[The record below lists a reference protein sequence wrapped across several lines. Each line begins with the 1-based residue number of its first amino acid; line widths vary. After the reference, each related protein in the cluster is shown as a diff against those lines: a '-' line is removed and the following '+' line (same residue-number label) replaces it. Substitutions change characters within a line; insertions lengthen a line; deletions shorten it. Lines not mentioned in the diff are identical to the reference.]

1 MKKKKKTQKLHSR
14 HRASRQKNSRPTIYG
29 TYRDTGRGYGFVT
42 PDQNS
47 WCSEDIFVAME
58 DALGAL
64 DGDSVAVL
72 LNPSGARGKAHG
84 TVARV
89 LSRAATCL
97 VGTCVSSDRGIVFL
111 PDDRRFAS
119 YSFVLDH
126 QSELRILGRA
136 ELDSGI
142 KACVRI
148 MRYPKNHL
156 VRTVVSLTEVLGAV
170 GDKGIDVL
178 SIIKSY
184 GFHDRFSHEVLAESN
199 RIPEIIPEEDY
210 QGREDFRKYDIVT
223 IDGDDSKDFDDAVYV
238 AKLDNG
244 NYMLQVHIADVAHYV
259 DSMTFT
265 DREAYYRGTSVY
277 FLDRVLPMLPER
289 LSNDLCSLRPGV
301 DRLTMSVV
309 MEVNTQGNVVDYR
322 ITEGVIRSA
331 GRLTYSKVYKSLQGL
346 CPEYDRYSCLLRDMA
361 ELAKILRD
369 KRCRRDSLEFEFP
382 EYKVMLDENDKPISV
397 EKVEITEAN
406 GIIEEFMILCNETV
420 AEFVANH
427 RHPMMYRVHDK
438 PDPEKLLRFA
448 AFAGGLGY
456 SVNVASGNL
465 QHELSR
471 VILST
476 EEDPRRQMIHSV
488 MLRSLKKAEYSP
500 DNMGHFG
507 LASKCY
513 CHFTSPIRRYPD
525 LIVHRII
532 KSMMGKYTGP
542 LFPDD
547 SLYSAAAHLSEKERD
562 AQDGSREAED
572 IKKIEYMQGF
582 IGQWLEGVISGI
594 NYSGLFVELDNGVE
608 GFVELSSLHRFYEV
622 DQDNFRI
629 VSRGGNITLYM
640 GNRVRVKVL
649 SANINRRRVYFEL
662 DKSCEGR

>member
-1 MKKKKKTQKLHSR
+1 MKNKKKNKNLHQR
-14 HRASRQKNSRPTIYG
+14 HRANRQKKNRPLLYG
-29 TYRDTGRGYGFVT
+29 TYRDTGRGFGFVT
-42 PDQNS
+42 PAEDS
-47 WCSEDIFVAME
+47 WCSEDIFVAKE
-58 DALGAL
+58 DALGAFE
-64 DGDSVAVL
+64 GDSVAVL
-72 LNPSGARGKAHG
+72 LNPSGGRGKAHG
-84 TVARV
+84 TVTRV
-89 LSRAATCL
+89 LNRATASL
-97 VGTCVSSDRGIVFL
+97 VGTCFNSDRGIVFL

-126 QSELRILGRA
+126 QSELRIQERD
-136 ELDSGI
+136 EVDRGI

-148 MRYPKNHL
+148 TRYPKNHL

-184 GFHDRFSHEVLAESN
+184 GFHDKFSHEVLAECN
-199 RIPEIIPEEDY
+199 RMPEKIPQEDY
-210 QGREDFRKYDIVT
+210 SGREDFRHYNIVT
-223 IDGDDSKDFDDAVYV
+223 IDGDDSKDFDDAVY
-238 AKLDNG
+238 ACKLENG

-259 DSMTFT
+259 NSMTLT

-289 LSNDLCSLRPGV
+289 LSNDLCSLRPDL

-309 MEVNTQGNVVDYR
+309 MEVNTQGKVVDYR

-346 CPEYDRYSCLLRDMA
+346 CPEYDKYNLLLRDMA

-369 KRCRRDSLEFEFP
+369 KRCRRGSLEFAFP
-382 EYKVMLDENDKPISV
+382 EYKVLLDEDDKPISV

-420 AEFVANH
+420 AEFVTNH
-427 RHPMMYRVHDK
+427 KHPMIYRVHDN
-438 PDPEKLLRFA
+438 PDPEKLMRFA

-456 SVNVASGNL
+456 SMNVTSGNL

-471 VILST
+471 VIMNT
-476 EEDPRRQMIHSV
+476 EEDPRQQMIHSV

-500 DNMGHFG
+500 DNIGHFG

-532 KSMMGKYTGP
+532 KSMMGKNSDP

-547 SLYSAAAHLSEKERD
+547 SLHYAAGHLSDKERD
-562 AQDGSREAED
+562 AQDASREAEE
-572 IKKIEYMQGF
+572 IKKIEYMQNF
-582 IGQWLEGVISGI
+582 IGQWFEGVICGI

-622 DQDNFRI
+622 DPDNFRI
-629 VSRGGNITLYM
+629 VSRGGNITLSM

-649 SANINRRRVYFEL
+649 SANINQRRVYFEL
-662 DKSCEGR
+662 DRRCEGK